1 MYIIIGI
8 LAGIIILQSNY
19 YMEISAAGERHL
31 PPVGVPYET

>member
-8 LAGIIILQSNY
+8 LAGIIILQFII
-19 YMEISAAGERHL
+19 MEISAAGERHL